1 MTLVLSPLSLTK
13 VFLRSTETW
22 SCCDELQYK
31 IYCDKHFAFQGCEF
45 CDFDL
50 SAESCECE

>member
-1 MTLVLSPLSLTK
+1 MTLILSPLSLTK

-31 IYCDKHFAFQGCEF
+31 IYCNEHFIFQGCEF